1 MSHMAN
7 EELEGRLNAQR
18 ETLAFLVAH
27 IAYLESCGRHSAARI
42 LDALDERSQ
51 FQDHQ
56 EDPGAVPTSAFAIE
70 GAMMREFR
78 MILRNARAR
87 LAEVRE
93 A

>member
-1 MSHMAN
+1 MSQLPN

-18 ETLAFLVAH
+18 ETLAFLIAH
-27 IAYLESCGRHSAARI
+27 LTHLEGDSL
-42 LDALDERSQ
+42 LDALDEQSQ

-78 MILRNARAR
+78 LILEEARAR
-87 LAEVRE
+87 LKEMRNGC
-93 A
+93 